1 MKLIKIFKRGEGYKR
16 VMGDKFGQSIMY
28 GNNKE
33 RHPFVQLTDTNR
45 MMLVKIHEVHP
56 SPASQCTDL

>member
-16 VMGDKFGQSIMY
+16 VMGDKF